1 MDTEYRIKKEE
12 AKRAQWQMWL
22 MFPTT
27 GIVVG
32 AAAIAQ
38 YYVLTNGHPFKDAT
52 LPVLLTVIAA
62 ATGWIW
68 RKSVTASNA
77 YFDGYK
83 LTLTDNAIV
92 SELPNQPERG
102 IEFAKIATIT
112 QQSDGTALIV
122 SRSGKTVIKV
132 HKHTENREELL
143 SALAVYRPIT
153 RSSERRS
160 GLLRS
165 ILIIVVLICGAVA
178 TFSKDYNTVAIS
190 GYLMAGLVMFGS
202 IYTLQS
208 KGAGKRAKGVAIGLL
223 ALVLLAI
230 AASLMARHLS

>member
-1 MDTEYRIKKEE
+1 MDIEYRIKKEE
-12 AKRAQWQMWL
+12 AKKAQWQMWL

-27 GIVVG
+27 GIVVA

-38 YYVLTNGHPFKDAT
+38 YYVLTDGHPFADAT
-52 LPVLLTVIAA
+52 LPILLTVIAM

-68 RKSVTASNA
+68 RKSAKASNA

-92 SELPNQPERG
+92 SDLPGQPERG
-102 IEFAKIATIT
+102 IELAKIATIT
-112 QQSDGTALIV
+112 QQRDGTALII

-143 SALAVYRPIT
+143 SALALFRPVT
-153 RSSERRS
+153 HSSEGRS
-160 GLLRS
+160 GLLRT
-165 ILIIVVLICGAVA
+165 IAIIGVLACGAVA
-178 TFSKDYNTVAIS
+178 TFSKDHNTVAMCS
-190 GYLMAGLVMFGS
+190 YVTAGIITFGS

-208 KGAGKRAKGVAIGLL
+208 KNAAKRARILAGALL
-223 ALVLLAI
+223 ALVVL
-230 AASLMARHLS
+230 AASLSLFLR

>member
-12 AKRAQWQMWL
+12 AKKAQWQMWL

-32 AAAIAQ
+32 AAAVAQ
-38 YYVLTNGHPFKDAT
+38 YYVLTDGHPFSDAT
-52 LPVLLTVIAA
+52 LPVILTLITL
-62 ATGWIW
+62 ATGWVW
-68 RKSVTASNA
+68 RKSAKASKA

-92 SELPNQPERG
+92 SELPHQPERG
-102 IEFAKIATIT
+102 IELAKIATIT
-112 QQSDGTALIV
+112 QQRDGTALII

-143 SALAVYRPIT
+143 SALAVFRPVT
-153 RSSERRS
+153 QGNEGRSS
-160 GLLRS
+160 LLRS
-165 ILIIVVLICGAVA
+165 IAIIGVLACGAIA
-178 TFSKDYNTVAIS
+178 TFSKDHNTVAIC
-190 GYLMAGLVMFGS
+190 GYVTAGIITFGS

-208 KGAGKRAKGVAIGLL
+208 KNASKRAKIL
-223 ALVLLAI
+223 AFALLVLVVLA
-230 AASLMARHLS
+230 AAVSIFPW